1 MRAWLAVCL
10 LAAIGS
16 LVAALL
22 PTAWLEWAPALLWRQ
37 PWRLVSSAWVHWHAL
52 HLLANLAA
60 LALLAV
66 AGWRV
71 PTTDRDALAWL
82 LAWPLTHVLL
92 ALLAPPVLL
101 HYGGLSGLL
110 HAAVVVVG
118 LRLIADARRLGWIW
132 LGLLAVK
139 LLLEQPWLPLLPH
152 DLLLGLA
159 VVPAAHLAG
168 ALAGLLAWTGVTAVQ
183 HRAGTPRQ

>member
-10 LAAIGS
+10 LAGAGS
-16 LVAALL
+16 LAAWSL
-22 PTAWLEWAPALLWRQ
+22 PPVWLDWQPALLWPQ
-37 PWRLVSSAWVHWHAL
+37 PWRLVSAAWVHWNAL
-52 HLLANLAA
+52 HLLTNLAA
-60 LALLAV
+60 LVLLAV

-71 PTTDRDALAWL
+71 PMQGRDAMAWL
-82 LAWPLTHVLL
+82 LAWPLTHLLL
-92 ALLAPPVLL
+92 ALLAPPGLL

-110 HAAVVVVG
+110 HGAVVLIG
-118 LRLIADARRLGWIW
+118 LRLVANGQRMGWIW

-139 LLLEQPWLPLLPH
+139 LLIEQPWHPLLPD

-168 ALAGLLAWTGVTAVQ
+168 ALAGLLALTGVTAVQ
-183 HRAGTPRQ
+183 PRRAAPRQ

>member
-10 LAAIGS
+10 VASIGS
-16 LVAALL
+16 LATWFL
-22 PTAWLEWAPALLWRQ
+22 PPIWLDWQPALLWRQ
-37 PWRLVSSAWVHWHAL
+37 PWRLVSAAWVHWSAL
-52 HLLANLAA
+52 HGLTNLAA

-71 PTTDRDALAWL
+71 PMRGRDALAWV

-92 ALLAPPVLL
+92 APLAPPALL

-110 HAAVVVVG
+110 HAAVVLIG
-118 LRLIADARRLGWIW
+118 LRLIASGRRMGWVW
-132 LGLLAVK
+132 LGLLVVK
-139 LLLEQPWLPLLPH
+139 LLIEQPWHPQLPN

-159 VVPAAHLAG
+159 VAPAAHLAG
-168 ALAGLLAWTGVTAVQ
+168 ALAGILAWTGVTAVQ
-183 HRAGTPRQ
+183 HRWPAPRQ